1 MRSVVRDPRSRMPV
15 VLAITI
21 AAACS
26 KTETANTDT
35 AAAKAADTAAAAPAM
50 YASAGVTDSMK
61 TPESVRYDADLDAYF
76 VSNING
82 NPSQKDGNG
91 FIARVDAANTSTV
104 TMLAQGGKGG
114 VTLNAPKG
122 MAIVGDTLWVAD
134 IDAMRA
140 FNKRTGAPVA
150 TVDLRSMK
158 ATFLNDVVAG
168 PDGSIYITDTGVR
181 FDAKGGMTHPG
192 QDQIFKIVGRKATV
206 AIKSDSALKAP
217 NGIAWDGAN
226 SRFILGPFNDKAV
239 SAWKDGDSRSP
250 PWARGRAS
258 TTAWRFSA
266 TAAFS
271 SRAGPTRRS
280 RSSRTAPSARSL
292 ATSRAPRI
300 SAWTRSATWWRCR
313 DSKPGASSTSP
324 SCPDA
329 VPAVTNAAL
338 KRHTVGAPRR
348 GAPTTRGM
356 ARTRRR
362 SSRRRYRVKH
372 DNPNGRRSTFPI
384 EAWGS

>member
-181 FDAKGGMTHPG
+181 FDTKGGMTHPG

-239 SAWKDGDSRSP
+239 SAWKDGDSTVTAVGTGPGQYDGVEVLRDGRILVTS
-250 PWARGRAS
+250 WADSSVQVIANG
-258 TTAWRFSA
+258 
-266 TAAFS
+266 AFRKVIGNVS
-271 SRAGPTRRS
+271 GPADIGVDTKRNVV
-280 RSSRTAPSARSL
+280 
-292 ATSRAPRI
+292 
-300 SAWTRSATWWRCR
+300 
-313 DSKPGASSTSP
+313 
-324 SCPDA
+324 A
-329 VPAVTNAAL
+329 VPRFEA
-338 KRHTVGAPRR
+338 G
-348 GAPTTRGM
+348 
-356 ARTRRR
+356 
-362 SSRRRYRVKH
+362 RVEYFTIV
-372 DNPNGRRSTFPI
+372 P
-384 EAWGS
+384 